1 MFQMGNFNLGFN
13 ITMKLG
19 KFERPIWLG
28 QIQVELGKMGCNTF
42 EGLRLK
48 VQKLLNKKSS

>member
-19 KFERPIWLG
+19 KFERPNWLG
-28 QIQVELGKMGCNTF
+28 QIRVGLGKMGCNTF

-48 VQKLLNKKSS
+48 VQKLLNKKS